1 MKGAV
6 KMAGGRPRK
15 DYVQFNM
22 KMDREIMDRL
32 VAHADAM
39 GQTKTKCVELIITK
53 YLDEYEKNHPQK
65 EKEVMK

>member
-1 MKGAV
+1 
-6 KMAGGRPRK
+6 MAGGRPRK

-39 GQTKTKCVELIITK
+39 GQTKTKCVAFAVRLK
-53 YLDEYEKNHPQK
+53 RF
-65 EKEVMK
+65 

>member
-1 MKGAV
+1 
-6 KMAGGRPRK
+6 MAGGRPRK

-32 VAHADAM
+32 GAYADAM
-39 GQTKTKCVELIITK
+39 GQTKTKCVEMIITK

>member
-1 MKGAV
+1 
-6 KMAGGRPRK
+6 
-15 DYVQFNM
+15 
-22 KMDREIMDRL
+22 MDRL

-39 GQTKTKCVELIITK
+39 GQTKTKCVEMIITK